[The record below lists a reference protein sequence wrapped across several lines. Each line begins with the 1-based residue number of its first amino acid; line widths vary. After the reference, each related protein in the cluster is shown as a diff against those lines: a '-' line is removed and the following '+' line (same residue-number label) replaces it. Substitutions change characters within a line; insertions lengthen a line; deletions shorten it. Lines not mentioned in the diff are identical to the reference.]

1 MAADKMSL
9 VQITAPFSIW
19 EIFSMTLSNR
29 SWFWHIYPE
38 NSALFQILAT
48 ANSHLRHTDSTP
60 DELRTAEHILKVIFI
75 EKDTVLRK
83 HPTEVVR

>member
-1 MAADKMSL
+1 
-9 VQITAPFSIW
+9 
-19 EIFSMTLSNR
+19 MTLSNR

-38 NSALFQILAT
+38 NSALFQILAA

-60 DELRTAEHILKVIFI
+60 DELRTAEHILKVILI